1 VRVARKMS
9 GRRGRLEKKTALV
22 GDKAASER
30 NTREREATVDKND
43 QIFFLFPFFL
53 PKHKQTNI

>member
-1 VRVARKMS
+1 MS

-22 GDKAASER
+22 GDTAASER